1 MNTLTEEN
9 YLKAIHKLSLNNQ
22 SEVINTNAISNE
34 MKTSASSVTDMLK
47 RLSEKGLINYT
58 KYKGV
63 SLSKT
68 GKRIAI
74 RVVRKHRLWELFLV
88 ETLGFHWDEVHD
100 IAEQLEHI
108 KSPILTKRLAEFL
121 NNPKFDPHG
130 DPIPDEGGQLSKR
143 SELTLAELQVGEKGE
158 VVGVKDSSAGFL
170 QYLDGLRLGLGSKL
184 ELLSHE
190 PFDDSRLVKLSG
202 KKLTLSN
209 KGSRNIYLKKIS

>member
-1 MNTLTEEN
+1 M
-9 YLKAIHKLSLNNQ
+9 Q
-22 SEVINTNAISNE
+22 SEAINTNAISKE
-34 MKTSASSVTDMLK
+34 VETSASSVTDMLK

-63 SLSKT
+63 SLSKS
-68 GKRIAI
+68 GKKIAI
-74 RVVRKHRLWELFLV
+74 RVVRKHRLWEVFLV

-108 KSPILTKRLAEFL
+108 DSPILTKRLAEFL
-121 NNPKFDPHG
+121 NDPKFDPHG
-130 DPIPDEGGQLSKR
+130 DPIPDEGGQLSER
-143 SELTLAELQVGEKGE
+143 SELTLAELRVGEKAE

-209 KGSRNIYLKKIS
+209 KGSKNIYLKKIS